1 MKKIST
7 GNETTGSAVLT
18 TITRGEVASSTR
30 EMAETEVEASREA
43 RSKATTTE
51 TTETTTSEGIT
62 TNRKIS
68 IISRRSHRMKSQV

>member
-1 MKKIST
+1 
-7 GNETTGSAVLT
+7 
-18 TITRGEVASSTR
+18 
-30 EMAETEVEASREA
+30 MAETEVEASREA
-43 RSKATTTE
+43 RNKATTTETIEITE